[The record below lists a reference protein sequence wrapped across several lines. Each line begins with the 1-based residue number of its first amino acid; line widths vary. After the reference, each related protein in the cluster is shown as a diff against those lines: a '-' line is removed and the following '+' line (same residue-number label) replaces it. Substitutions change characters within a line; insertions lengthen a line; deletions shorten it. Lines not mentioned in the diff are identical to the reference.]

1 MPSLV
6 ASTANIKMQRTGAEM
21 PSVSLKE
28 LLAADLGRSKDQIS
42 QIAHLG
48 LK

>member
-21 PSVSLKE
+21 PFVSLKD
-28 LLAADLGRSKDQIS
+28 LPAADLGRSKDRR
-42 QIAHLG
+42 
-48 LK
+48 